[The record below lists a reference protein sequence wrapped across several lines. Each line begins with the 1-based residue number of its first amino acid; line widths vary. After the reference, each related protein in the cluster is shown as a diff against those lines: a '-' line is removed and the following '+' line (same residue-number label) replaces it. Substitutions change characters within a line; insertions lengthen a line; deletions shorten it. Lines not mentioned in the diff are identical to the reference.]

1 MTLIKQHLYKNLSP
15 NFRLNRFLY
24 RGGLNCKF
32 YPDRF
37 LNLRFLLVGFYCI
50 VWWPIYCLMTNPALL
65 QKCAPWMRAAVTLG
79 QSLLFFLP
87 LSPQG
92 YETKTALQ
100 TVKCLI
106 LQKNRGL
113 NEQSNSN
120 ASILSIL
127 LI

>member
-1 MTLIKQHLYKNLSP
+1 MAIN
-15 NFRLNRFLY
+15 
-24 RGGLNCKF
+24 
-32 YPDRF
+32 
-37 LNLRFLLVGFYCI
+37 
-50 VWWPIYCLMTNPALL
+50 IYCLMTNPALL

-79 QSLLFFLP
+79 HSLLFFLS

-92 YETKTALQ
+92 YEAKTTLQ
-100 TVKCLI
+100 TVKCSI

-127 LI
+127 LVS